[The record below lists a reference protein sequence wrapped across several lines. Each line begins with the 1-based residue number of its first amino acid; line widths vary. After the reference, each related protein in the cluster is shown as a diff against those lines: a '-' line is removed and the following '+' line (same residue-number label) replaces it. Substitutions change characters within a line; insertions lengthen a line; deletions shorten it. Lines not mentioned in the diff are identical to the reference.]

1 MATEKIKLNGVEYLW
16 PKRPVVVVC
25 IDGGDP
31 EYIEAGIKDGI
42 IPNIECFMKN
52 GFYAVA
58 QGSMPS
64 FTVPI
69 ICPLFPVASLRCM
82 VFPVIST

>member
-42 IPNIECFMKN
+42 IPNIEYHHF
-52 GFYAVA
+52 
-58 QGSMPS
+58 
-64 FTVPI
+64 FTNIFSNLSEPAKI
-69 ICPLFPVASLRCM
+69 PNKTCCIFDKQINKLR
-82 VFPVIST
+82 VT